1 VFLTWLPSYLSDARG
16 FTLDQIALMTTL
28 PLLGGVVGDT
38 LGGVISDAI
47 FRRTG
52 NLRLARRTLLIVGLG
67 GAFTFIMPAIVVGSA
82 LGAVYLLA
90 AAFFFLE
97 LTNAVLW
104 TLPLDIA
111 GQHAGTAGGIMNTG
125 FGVAGMISPV
135 VFGVLIQQTGR
146 YELPLFISAGL
157 LLVGALCSLGID
169 PTVKVDAVPLVDSRA
184 QA

>member
-1 VFLTWLPSYLSDARG
+1 
-16 FTLDQIALMTTL
+16 
-28 PLLGGVVGDT
+28 
-38 LGGVISDAI
+38 VISDAI
-47 FRRTG
+47 VRRTG
-52 NLRLARRTLLIVGLG
+52 NLRLARRTLLVVGLG
-67 GAFTFIMPAIVVGSA
+67 GAFAFIMPAIVVGSA
-82 LGAVYLLA
+82 LRAVYLLA

-111 GQHAGTAGGIMNTG
+111 GQYAGTAGGIMNTG

-146 YELPLFISAGL
+146 YELPFFISAGL

-169 PTVKVDAVPLVDSRA
+169 PTVKVDAVQLVDSRV